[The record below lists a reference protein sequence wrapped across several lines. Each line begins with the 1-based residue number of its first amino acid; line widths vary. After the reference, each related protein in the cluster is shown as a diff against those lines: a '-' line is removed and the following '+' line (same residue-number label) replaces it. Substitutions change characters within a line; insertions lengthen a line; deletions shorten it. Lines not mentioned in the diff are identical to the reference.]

1 MKSIKELDELR
12 EKIKQEMS
20 AREQSHEVTITVNM
34 GTCGIA
40 AGARDIVKAL
50 LEELNERGLNEVALT
65 QTACDGL
72 TKYEPLLEVRKDGEK
87 TTYIKVDPDRAKE
100 IVRKHLVEGE
110 VVKEWTT
117 PEE

>member
-20 AREQSHEVTITVNM
+20 AREQSHEVIITVNM

-40 AGARDIVKAL
+40 AGARDIVKTL
-50 LEELNERGLNEVALT
+50 LEELKERGLNEVALT
-65 QTACDGL
+65 QTACDGIH
-72 TKYEPLLEVRKDGEK
+72 KYEPVLEVKKGAEK
-87 TTYIKVDPDRAKE
+87 TTYVNVNPDKTRE

-117 PEE
+117 PAE